1 MDGNPFLANLNR
13 GISGSSLEPGRTG
26 KNRETARKCLLPVRT
41 FNPRIECVST
51 ESENKT
57 SSGMAKFKTA
67 PDVLQTLIEGPKL
80 PERFKALQ
88 DMGGI
93 EGLARALYTD
103 LRRGLSPAENSEE
116 RRSRYFGASLRT

>member
-1 MDGNPFLANLNR
+1 
-13 GISGSSLEPGRTG
+13 
-26 KNRETARKCLLPVRT
+26 
-41 FNPRIECVST
+41 
-51 ESENKT
+51 
-57 SSGMAKFKTA
+57 MAKFKTA

-116 RRSRYFGASLRT
+116 RRSRYFSASLHT